1 MKLSYVIILIFQIQL
16 RHEGKKQNGKPQ
28 IGKEV
33 SNLVGR
39 AVVICLYI
47 FSFYRSERKMSIFK
61 WAKDSNIGRSMNGL

>member
-1 MKLSYVIILIFQIQL
+1 MKLSYVIIPIFQMQL
-16 RHEGKKQNGKPQ
+16 RHEVKKPNGKPQ

-47 FSFYRSERKMSIFK
+47 FGFYRSERKMSNFK
-61 WAKDSNIGRSMNGL
+61 WAKDSNIGRSINGL